1 MQNGNPLL
9 ATTRRVPLSR
19 KSKIASK
26 YPTKKGN
33 ATISQSGTLN
43 TLPKRPGNVNHW
55 GREGEKY
62 QPGMMTNN
70 NANLQQT
77 SDPQGKFTDDLCR
90 LYIKGLQRHTL
101 YNAHIC

>member
-9 ATTRRVPLSR
+9 ATTRRVPLPR

-43 TLPKRPGNVNHW
+43 ALPKRPGNVNHW

-77 SDPQGKFTDDLCR
+77 SDPQGKFREDLSR
-90 LYIKGLQRHTL
+90 LYIIRFV
-101 YNAHIC
+101 